1 MLDDFRLYVR
11 AKIKRSLPRILLLQT
26 AKTTEPNL
34 KKFIDDDCSRP
45 PYRQTA
51 KSTVQ
56 PDSRQPT
63 ADSRQPTADS
73 RQTIP
78 ALGAGCWVL
87 GGAIC

>member
-63 ADSRQPTADS
+63 ADSRQ
-73 RQTIP
+73 TIP